1 MRNINTIGRS
11 IMAEILKGKPAAD
24 ALNEKIVNEVNLLS
38 KINIRPA
45 LAIVRVGS
53 KPDDIAYERGAV
65 KRCEKTGAAVRAI
78 TLPEDVSQS
87 RLVEAIQKLNE
98 DRSVHGILLLRPLPA
113 HIDDDL
119 IRNTLAPEKDVD
131 GITDGSLAGVFV
143 GTELGF
149 PPCTPQACMEM
160 LDYYGV
166 EVKGKNVVVIGRS
179 TVVGKPAAM
188 MLTKRHGTVTICHTR
203 TVDLPGVCRQAE
215 ILIAAAG
222 KAKMVSKEYLSPG
235 QIVIDVGINFT
246 EDGSMCGDVD
256 FDQAK
261 EIVAAITPVPGGVG
275 AVTTA
280 VLVKHVVEAAKR
292 QANV

>member
-113 HIDDDL
+113 HINDDL

-143 GTELGF
+143 GTDLGF

>member
-1 MRNINTIGRS
+1 
-11 IMAEILKGKPAAD
+11 MAEILKGKPAAD

-78 TLPEDVSQS
+78 TLLEDVSQS

-113 HIDDDL
+113 HINDDL

-143 GTELGF
+143 GTDLGF

>member
-65 KRCEKTGAAVRAI
+65 KRCEKTGVAVRAI

-113 HIDDDL
+113 HINDDL

-143 GTELGF
+143 GTDLGF

>member
-1 MRNINTIGRS
+1 
-11 IMAEILKGKPAAD
+11 MAEILKGKPAAD

-143 GTELGF
+143 GTDLGF

-188 MLTKRHGTVTICHTR
+188 MLIKRHGTVTICHTR

>member
-1 MRNINTIGRS
+1 MRNTNTIGRS

-143 GTELGF
+143 GTDLGF

-203 TVDLPGVCRQAE
+203 TVDLPGVCHQAE

>member
-1 MRNINTIGRS
+1 
-11 IMAEILKGKPAAD
+11 MAEILKGKPAAD

-78 TLPEDVSQS
+78 TLPEDVSQN

-113 HIDDDL
+113 HINDDL

-131 GITDGSLAGVFV
+131 GITDGSLAGVFI
-143 GTELGF
+143 GTDLGF

>member
-1 MRNINTIGRS
+1 
-11 IMAEILKGKPAAD
+11 MAEILKGKPAAD

-78 TLPEDVSQS
+78 TLPEDVSQN

-113 HIDDDL
+113 HINDDL

-143 GTELGF
+143 GTDLGF

>member
-1 MRNINTIGRS
+1 
-11 IMAEILKGKPAAD
+11 MAEILKGKPAAD

-78 TLPEDVSQS
+78 TLPEDVSQN

-98 DRSVHGILLLRPLPA
+98 DSSVHGILLLRPLPA
-113 HIDDDL
+113 HINDDL

-131 GITDGSLAGVFV
+131 GITDGSLAGVFI
-143 GTELGF
+143 GTDLGF

>member
-1 MRNINTIGRS
+1 
-11 IMAEILKGKPAAD
+11 MAEILKGKPAAD

-65 KRCEKTGAAVRAI
+65 KRCEKTGAAVRVI
-78 TLPEDVSQS
+78 TLPEDVSQN

-113 HIDDDL
+113 HINDDL

-143 GTELGF
+143 GTDLGF

>member
-78 TLPEDVSQS
+78 TLPEDVSQN

-98 DRSVHGILLLRPLPA
+98 DSSVHGILLLRPLPA
-113 HIDDDL
+113 HINDDL

-131 GITDGSLAGVFV
+131 GITDGSLAGVFI
-143 GTELGF
+143 GTDLGF

>member
-1 MRNINTIGRS
+1 
-11 IMAEILKGKPAAD
+11 MAEILKGKPAAD

-65 KRCEKTGAAVRAI
+65 KRCEKTGAAVRVI
-78 TLPEDVSQS
+78 TLPEDVSQN

-143 GTELGF
+143 GTDLGF

>member
-65 KRCEKTGAAVRAI
+65 KRCEKTGAAVRVI
-78 TLPEDVSQS
+78 TLPEDVSQN

-113 HIDDDL
+113 HINDDL

-143 GTELGF
+143 GTDLGF

>member
-1 MRNINTIGRS
+1 
-11 IMAEILKGKPAAD
+11 MAEILKGKPAAD

-65 KRCEKTGAAVRAI
+65 KRCEKTGVAVRAI

-143 GTELGF
+143 GTDLGF

>member
-1 MRNINTIGRS
+1 
-11 IMAEILKGKPAAD
+11 MAEILKGKPAAD

-65 KRCEKTGAAVRAI
+65 KRCEKTEVAVRAI

-143 GTELGF
+143 GTDLGF

>member
-1 MRNINTIGRS
+1 MRNTNTIGRS

-65 KRCEKTGAAVRAI
+65 KRCEKTGVAVRAI

-113 HIDDDL
+113 HINDDL

-143 GTELGF
+143 GTDLGF

>member
-1 MRNINTIGRS
+1 
-11 IMAEILKGKPAAD
+11 MAEILKGKPAAD

-78 TLPEDVSQS
+78 TLPEDVSQN

-98 DRSVHGILLLRPLPA
+98 DSSVHGILLLRPLPA
-113 HIDDDL
+113 HINDDL

-143 GTELGF
+143 GTDLGF

>member
-1 MRNINTIGRS
+1 MRNTNTIGRS

>member
-65 KRCEKTGAAVRAI
+65 KRCEKTEVAVRAI

-113 HIDDDL
+113 HINDDL

-143 GTELGF
+143 GTDLGF